1 MKTKTS
7 EYIPI
12 NKGED
17 SFRDGSSG
25 SGSRHPLNNIDQELY
40 KEEDD
45 VALTMVRIKRISL
58 PNKGENWKIFVD
70 QKNVELIEGAK
81 LSGKERDYLRSVDGI
96 RFIMA
101 YYKSGWRSLNNFRA
115 LLKDKLK

>member
-12 NKGED
+12 SSGED
-17 SFRDGSSG
+17 SFRDQGP
-25 SGSRHPLNNIDQELY
+25 RHPFNNIDQELY
-40 KEEDD
+40 KEEED
-45 VALTMVRIKRISL
+45 VALTMVRVKRVSL

-70 QKNVELIEGAK
+70 SKNVELIEGVK
-81 LSGKERDYLRSVDGI
+81 LSQKEREFLRGADGI

-101 YYKSGWRSLNNFRA
+101 YYKSGWKSFNNFR
-115 LLKDKLK
+115 LQLKDKIK